1 MQVLPLNLAKP
12 PVLYLKYSLVSCA
25 DTNNLA
31 SKLAI
36 FPEAWLSLINLVPRA
51 LFPGF
56 EGRALS
62 LSLSRPTFKARE
74 KRPGD
79 EFGFVWSF
87 DTVFRITYRR
97 FSIAFKVNLSLS
109 DVMLILPN

>member
-1 MQVLPLNLAKP
+1 MQVLLLYLAKP
-12 PVLYLKYSLVSCA
+12 PVLYLKYSRVSCA

-62 LSLSRPTFKARE
+62 LSRPTFKARG

-97 FSIAFKVNLSLS
+97 FSIAFKVILSLS

>member
-1 MQVLPLNLAKP
+1 MYLAKP

-56 EGRALS
+56 EGRA
-62 LSLSRPTFKARE
+62 RRCRAPPARE
-74 KRPGD
+74 KRPGH

-87 DTVFRITYRR
+87 GTVFRITYRR
-97 FSIAFKVNLSLS
+97 FSIAFKVILSLS

>member
-1 MQVLPLNLAKP
+1 MQVLLLYLAKP

-62 LSLSRPTFKARE
+62 LSRPTFKARG

-97 FSIAFKVNLSLS
+97 FSIAFKVILSLS